1 MKKVNGISFWMM
13 IISCVIIGLIVGLD
27 VNIANVSNT
36 VEMINSR
43 IQDVEIIAE
52 GNSKQIPHIA
62 NFITI
67 VKSFTEIAGDKMS
80 AYEIVE
86 VSKVIIL
93 QCNIHEDIGLT
104 PDLIFGLIDR
114 ESSFNPSAISVASAY
129 GLMQITR
136 SVFSMH
142 LPKLGYAEFS
152 KELALNPVVNVQ
164 VGILEL
170 IRLRILYME
179 DGIQGWLVP
188 LHSYFW
194 GERHTRT
201 LLTTK
206 KRVNIPGLE
215 YSQGVLNLAKQ
226 WKERGV

>member
-1 MKKVNGISFWMM
+1 MKNVNGMSFWMV
-13 IISCVIIGLIVGLD
+13 IISCVIMGLTVGLV

-36 VEMINSR
+36 VEMINDR
-43 IQDVEIIAE
+43 IQDVELIAE
-52 GNSKQIPHIA
+52 ANSKQIPHIA

-67 VKSFTEIAGDKMS
+67 VKNFTEIAGDKMS

-86 VSKVIIL
+86 VSKVVIT
-93 QCNIHEDIGLT
+93 QCNIYEDIGLT

-114 ESSFNPSAISVASAY
+114 ESDFNPDAISIASAY

-142 LPKLGYAEFS
+142 LFKLGYAGFS
-152 KELALNPVVNVQ
+152 RDLALNPIVNVQ
-164 VGILEL
+164 VGIMEL
-170 IRLRILYME
+170 VRLRCLYME
-179 DGIQGWLVP
+179 DGIEGWLIP

-194 GERHTRT
+194 GERYTRT

-206 KRVNIPGLE
+206 KRVNVPGLE
-215 YSQGVLNLAKQ
+215 YSNGVLDLAKK